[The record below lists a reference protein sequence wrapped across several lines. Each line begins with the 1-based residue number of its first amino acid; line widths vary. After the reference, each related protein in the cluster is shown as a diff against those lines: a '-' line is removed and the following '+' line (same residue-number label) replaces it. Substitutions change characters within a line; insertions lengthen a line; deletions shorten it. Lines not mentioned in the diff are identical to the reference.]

1 MKNEGNGVFTYI
13 GPAIGAN
20 NAPTQVYSPSTPDPA
35 YQAIP
40 GGDGNFK
47 FYFFNNGLYEGAG
60 LMRKTGNDTDK
71 ETTAYYSTYDNSFRA
86 DDKWKVVNAGVYKIT
101 VNVRTCK
108 VKVEPYTGTLPTL
121 QVTKQ
126 DGSKETINKLWLFG
140 TATPVKNYTATM
152 PLAMNYNAADDPNH
166 FVWEGHL
173 TKGYLKFPY
182 IFGDFRFNQTSYL
195 MPENGVT
202 TTVSVANFANVH
214 PTPIKTDGSSMKMIV
229 GTNQDNQWEITEEG
243 DYKIIVDVN
252 NMKVTFIKK

>member
-1 MKNEGNGVFTYI
+1 M
-13 GPAIGAN
+13 
-20 NAPTQVYSPSTPDPA
+20 
-35 YQAIP
+35 
-40 GGDGNFK
+40 
-47 FYFFNNGLYEGAG
+47 
-60 LMRKTGNDTDK
+60 
-71 ETTAYYSTYDNSFRA
+71 
-86 DDKWKVVNAGVYKIT
+86 
-101 VNVRTCK
+101 RTCK

-121 QVTKQ
+121 QITKA

-182 IFGDFRFNQTSYL
+182 IFGDYRFNQTSYL
-195 MPENGVT
+195 MPKDGVT
-202 TTVSVANFANVH
+202 NTVSVGGFGVH
-214 PTPIKTDGSSMKMIV
+214 PTPIVTNSPMEMIV
-229 GTNQDNQWEITEEG
+229 GTSHDNQWEITEEG